1 MFTSLFQFV
10 VAILIAVIWWTILY
24 FVVRAA
30 VASATSSARQINNQ
44 AVSLLA
50 AQADLLSRLTKHLT
64 AQSDLML
71 VQARHDGITD
81 EQLASVSKQLE
92 ERKADPAFTM
102 PFA

>member
-1 MFTSLFQFV
+1 MFTTLFQFT
-10 VAILIAVIWWTILY
+10 IAVIVFVLWWTILY

-30 VASATSSARQINNQ
+30 VTSATASARQTSNQ

-81 EQLASVSKQLE
+81 EQLAAVSKQLE